1 MTVLGYAPL
10 TVFISLAYTIALAP
24 YAVLTSYVFRAA
36 MVTKRT
42 PEEGPF
48 VLDADRETAYDQR
61 SDGQNRDGPP
71 LLFRPDTPSR

>member
-1 MTVLGYAPL
+1 MTVLGYTPL

-24 YAVLTSYVFRAA
+24 YAVLTSYVLRAA

-61 SDGQNRDGPP
+61 SDEQNRDG
-71 LLFRPDTPSR
+71 